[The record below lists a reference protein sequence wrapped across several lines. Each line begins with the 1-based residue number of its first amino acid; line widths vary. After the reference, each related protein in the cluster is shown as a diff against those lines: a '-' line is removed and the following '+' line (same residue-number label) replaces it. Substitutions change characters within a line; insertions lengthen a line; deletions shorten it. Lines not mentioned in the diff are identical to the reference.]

1 MKHINV
7 SVFVPHAGC
16 PHQCSFCNQRSISGA
31 KSQPTAQDVRDAAL
45 VAMRSSPEGIKDGE
59 IAFFGGS
66 FTAIDRDYMIEL
78 LSSAQ
83 EFIGENGFKGI
94 RISTRPDAV
103 DGEICDILEK
113 YHVTA
118 VELGAQSTNDKV
130 LAMNRRGH
138 TREDIFRSA
147 RLLKER
153 GFELGLQMMTG
164 LYGSNDEDSIGTAR
178 DIISLSPD
186 TARIYPTVVI
196 ENTELAELYR
206 NGEYR
211 RGGGA
216 LREDTSDVRASG
228 YKSHPPRTSFRRR
241 RRGLFR
247 CRRISSGSARDVR
260 GAYIF

>member
-1 MKHINV
+1 
-7 SVFVPHAGC
+7 
-16 PHQCSFCNQRSISGA
+16 
-31 KSQPTAQDVRDAAL
+31 
-45 VAMRSSPEGIKDGE
+45 
-59 IAFFGGS
+59 
-66 FTAIDRDYMIEL
+66 MIEL

-83 EFIGENGFKGI
+83 EFVGENGFKGI

-147 RLLKER
+147 RLLKDR

-196 ENTELAELYR
+196 ETPSSPSYIAMANTA
-206 NGEYR
+206 R
-211 RGGGA
+211 R
-216 LREDTSDVRASG
+216 LP
-228 YKSHPPRTSFRRR
+228 KRRR
-241 RRGLFR
+241 
-247 CRRISSGSARDVR
+247 CSARRYCRCSSER
-260 GAYIF
+260 G